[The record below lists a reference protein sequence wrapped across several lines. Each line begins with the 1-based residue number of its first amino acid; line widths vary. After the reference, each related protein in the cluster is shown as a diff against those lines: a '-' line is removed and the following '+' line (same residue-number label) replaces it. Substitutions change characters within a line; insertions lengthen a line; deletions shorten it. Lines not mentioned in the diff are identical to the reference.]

1 MGDLFEIRPHPRI
14 ARRSPSAFRR
24 PGLVGLLQDI
34 QEIMPTEEMTRII
47 TEAYRTNEHV
57 RRAVAKI
64 QGDEFRSVA
73 EAIEAM
79 DEFAEIKERMRNI
92 GVDVDCMVCGLK
104 SVLGWIEGCPQ
115 C

>member
-1 MGDLFEIRPHPRI
+1 
-14 ARRSPSAFRR
+14 
-24 PGLVGLLQDI
+24 
-34 QEIMPTEEMTRII
+34 MPTEEMTRII